1 MWKISSHTPGLHA
14 GSWIFLLSSRW
25 NVNVMPLCW
34 KVDTRNILQHYV
46 TIMLYAAATLLQQCI
61 NCSITP
67 HDTAVVNRDGAMPL
81 PMVASF
87 TISTAEEPAPVCK
100 LSVSLWSKVNK
111 VINKVCSFKNIWNP
125 RLQHNAALQS
135 QIIKKYV
142 NAAVKRFMYLELK
155 TNKGRCAKHNKGLAL
170 RILYDILFK
179 TF

>member
-1 MWKISSHTPGLHA
+1 MYTIKINNRKNHWNFDWWIDKERITIKLQFVSPSFPKVYSEMWKISSHTPGLHA
-14 GSWIFLLSSRW
+14 DSWIFLLSSRW

-87 TISTAEEPAPVCK
+87 TISTAEEPAPVYILSPFLYGPK
-100 LSVSLWSKVNK
+100 LT
-111 VINKVCSFKNIWNP
+111 
-125 RLQHNAALQS
+125 
-135 QIIKKYV
+135 
-142 NAAVKRFMYLELK
+142 ME
-155 TNKGRCAKHNKGLAL
+155 
-170 RILYDILFK
+170 
-179 TF
+179 